1 MQRVRSVLN
10 KTIEEKNSNKNQEI
24 LNKAQETYRIINKQ
38 E

>member
-24 LNKAQETYRIINKQ
+24 LNKAQEAYRVINKQ

>member
-1 MQRVRSVLN
+1 MERVRSVLN
-10 KTIEEKNSNKNQEI
+10 KTIEKNSNKNQEI